1 MIDILRRLSNLLN
14 RREKLLFGL
23 ILMGSLAGALLEMAS
38 VAAVPAFVQ
47 SLTDADK
54 LRSHATA
61 GPVFERLGVV
71 TDVDI
76 MQAMGL
82 ALVGIV
88 LLKTFY
94 LITLKW
100 ATGKYGF
107 RRQIVI
113 STRLFSGYLTSPY
126 TLHLQRNSSDLL
138 RNVNQDAAVIVGGGL
153 MPLLSGS
160 MEVFTLLTIL
170 GLLVVVEPLA
180 SVAATVVF
188 GGTVLL
194 FARLIR
200 RRIELLGTRER
211 EARARMIRAVS
222 EGLTGIKTTRVLG
235 REAHFL
241 TRYSDAAEDYAAAG
255 VVRQVLDALPRLI
268 LEVVGVVGLLALTA
282 ALIAGGRT
290 LESLVPTLT
299 LLAVALVRLIPS
311 FGRLTSAH
319 MKMGWGRAALDGV
332 YDDLVILG
340 ATEVGIPRGENQPTI
355 EESIRLEGVTF
366 TYPEAAQ
373 PSLVEVDM
381 EVRRGQAVGLVGPTG
396 SGKTTAVDVILGLLT
411 PTSGQVTVDGRSL
424 VGRERGWQRHVG
436 YIPQDIFLSDT
447 SIRQNIAFG
456 IEASEIDD
464 EAVTRALE
472 AAQMDEFVSR
482 LPEGVDTM
490 VGERGVRL
498 SGGQRQRIG
507 IARALYHDPDVL
519 VMDEAT
525 SALDTETE
533 RTVMEAIEHLK
544 GSRTIVII
552 AHRLTTVEACD
563 RLYLLRDG
571 RVEASGSYAE
581 LEAHSEAFQR
591 LTARS

>member
-1 MIDILRRLSNLLN
+1 MIDTLRRLARLLD
-14 RREKLLFGL
+14 RREKFLFGL
-23 ILMGSLAGALLEMAS
+23 ILAGSLIGALLEMAS

-47 SLTDADK
+47 SLTDAER
-54 LRSHATA
+54 LRAHATA
-61 GPVFERLGVV
+61 GPVLSRLGVE
-71 TDVDI
+71 TDVDT
-76 MQAMGL
+76 MRVMGL
-82 ALVGIV
+82 ALVLIV
-88 LLKTFY
+88 LLKTAY

-138 RNVNQDAAVIVGGGL
+138 RNVNQDAAVIVGGAI
-153 MPLLSGS
+153 MPLLAGS
-160 MEVFTLLTIL
+160 MEVFTLVTIL

-194 FARLIR
+194 FARLIQR
-200 RRIELLGTRER
+200 HIERLGRRER
-211 EARARMIRAVS
+211 DARARMIRAVS

-241 TRYSDAAEDYAAAG
+241 GRYAAASEEYAAAG
-255 VVRQVLDALPRLI
+255 VIRQVLDALPRLI
-268 LEVVGVVGLLALTA
+268 LEVVGVVGLLGLTA
-282 ALIAGGRT
+282 ALIASGRT

-319 MKMGWGRAALDGV
+319 MKLGWGRAALDGV
-332 YDDLVILG
+332 YDDLRRLG
-340 ATEVGIPRGENQPTI
+340 VAAPGIPQGERQPTVQ
-355 EESIRLEGVTF
+355 EAIRLEQVTF
-366 TYPEAAQ
+366 TYPEASG

-381 EVRRGQAVGLVGPTG
+381 EIRRGQAVGLVGPTG

-411 PTSGQVTVDGRSL
+411 PTEGRVSVDGVSL
-424 VGRERGWQRHVG
+424 AGRERGWQRHVG

-456 IEASEIDD
+456 IAQSEIDD
-464 EAVTRALE
+464 DAVERALE
-472 AAQMDEFVSR
+472 AAQIREFVHR
-482 LPEGVDTM
+482 LPDGVNTM

-533 RTVMEAIEHLK
+533 RTVMKAIEHLK
-544 GSRTIVII
+544 GSRTLVII
-552 AHRLTTVEACD
+552 AHRLSTVEACD

-571 RVEASGSYAE
+571 RVEASGSYRE

-591 LTARS
+591 LTARN